1 MEIIPLAVP
10 GRYNFMKGL
19 ISYKWIAV
27 VCMALLVISFTIG
40 YLVMNQKTPD
50 MVQRPDEEGKAKE
63 QEEQQ
68 TDNTYM
74 DYVPEPV
81 SSSQTRLLLKT
92 FYKGCGHTAV
102 ERQDI
107 PEQLAGLREEE
118 LLEHYPGWEGEKFQG
133 DEIVLFRLV
142 EGACPGHYVLR
153 MLSGYVAIYMTVEK
167 GEETLVEVTD
177 IPVSILRL
185 KDQQRLREGIML
197 DSMEEVNQYLEDL
210 GS

>member
-1 MEIIPLAVP
+1 MEIIPLAAP
-10 GRYNFMKGL
+10 GRYFFMKGL
-19 ISYKWIAV
+19 LSYKWIAV
-27 VCMALLVISFTIG
+27 VCMTLLVVSFAIG
-40 YLVMNQKTPD
+40 YLVMNEKTPD
-50 MVQRPDEEGKAKE
+50 MVQRPDEEGKTKE

-68 TDNTYM
+68 TDNTYL

-81 SSSQTRLLLKT
+81 STFQTRLLLKT
-92 FYKGCGHTAV
+92 FYKECGHTAV

-107 PEQLAGLREEE
+107 PEQLAGLGEEE
-118 LLEHYPGWEGEKFQG
+118 LLEHYPGWEAEKFQG
-133 DEIVLFRLV
+133 DEIILFRQV

-153 MLSGYVAIYMTVEK
+153 MLSGYVAIYMTAENN
-167 GEETLVEVTD
+167 EETLVEVTD

-185 KDQQRLREGIML
+185 RDQQRLREGILL

>member
-1 MEIIPLAVP
+1 
-10 GRYNFMKGL
+10 MKGL
-19 ISYKWIAV
+19 LSYKWIV
-27 VCMALLVISFTIG
+27 VACMALLVISFAIG

-50 MVQRPDEEGKAKE
+50 MVQRPDGEGTARE

-107 PEQLAGLREEE
+107 PEQLAGLGEEE
-118 LLEHYPGWEGEKFQG
+118 LLEHYPGWEAEKFQG
-133 DEIVLFRLV
+133 DEIILFRKV

-153 MLSGYVAIYMTVEK
+153 MLSGYVAIYMTAEN

-185 KDQQRLREGIML
+185 RDQQRLREGILL
-197 DSMEEVNQYLEDL
+197 DSMDEVNQYLEDL

>member
-1 MEIIPLAVP
+1 
-10 GRYNFMKGL
+10 MKGL
-19 ISYKWIAV
+19 LSYEWIV
-27 VCMALLVISFTIG
+27 VACMALLVISFAIG

-50 MVQRPDEEGKAKE
+50 MVQRPDGEGTARE

-107 PEQLAGLREEE
+107 PEQLAGLGEEE
-118 LLEHYPGWEGEKFQG
+118 LLEHYPGWEAEKFQG
-133 DEIVLFRLV
+133 DEIILFRKV

-153 MLSGYVAIYMTVEK
+153 MLSGYVAIYMTAEN

-185 KDQQRLREGIML
+185 RDQQRLREGILL
-197 DSMEEVNQYLEDL
+197 DSMEKVNQYLEDL

>member
-1 MEIIPLAVP
+1 
-10 GRYNFMKGL
+10 MKGL
-19 ISYKWIAV
+19 LSYKWIV
-27 VCMALLVISFTIG
+27 VACMALLVISFAIG

-50 MVQRPDEEGKAKE
+50 MVQRPDGEGTARE

-107 PEQLAGLREEE
+107 PEQLAGLGEEE
-118 LLEHYPGWEGEKFQG
+118 LLEHYPGWEAEKFQG
-133 DEIVLFRLV
+133 DEIILFRKV

-153 MLSGYVAIYMTVEK
+153 MLSGYVAIYMTAEN

-185 KDQQRLREGIML
+185 RDQQRLREGILL
-197 DSMEEVNQYLEDL
+197 DSMEKVNQYLEDL